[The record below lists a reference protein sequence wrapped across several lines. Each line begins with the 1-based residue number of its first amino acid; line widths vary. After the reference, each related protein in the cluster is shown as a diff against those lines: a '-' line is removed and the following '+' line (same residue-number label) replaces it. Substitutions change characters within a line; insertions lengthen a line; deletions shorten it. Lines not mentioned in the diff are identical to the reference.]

1 MTADTLPAQ
10 LTSACPQTRP
20 GTADDAV
27 AGVVP
32 GYVAAPATEAEA
44 TALLAAAAGLGLAV
58 LPRGGGTRL
67 GWGAAPGRCDLVV
80 DTRRLDAVLEH
91 AAGDLVVRVQA
102 GVPLAGLARVLA
114 GAGQRLAVDPPDSG
128 GTVGG
133 LIAAGV
139 AGPLRLRYGLP
150 RDLLIGITMI
160 RADGVLTRAGGKVVK
175 NVAGY
180 DTGKLL
186 AGSFGT
192 LGLITEA
199 TFRLHPVPPA
209 VRYVSADYAGPQAAA
224 AALLAVASS
233 TLVPAAAELDW
244 PRDNAPVSVA
254 IRLEG
259 DSDGVAERAG
269 QLQTL
274 LAGLPGGQDTGTA
287 VSEAP
292 PRWWSAADDD
302 GTLLEVSFWASRL
315 AGILGQ
321 IRAAA
326 TAAGLDPA
334 VGGSGAAGVLH
345 AALPADA
352 GPGAVARFVT
362 ALRAGLPPGRA
373 SAVVRHAPPPV
384 RDAVDLWGPV
394 PSAGLMRAVKDQFD
408 PGHRMAPGRF
418 AGGI

>member
-44 TALLAAAAGLGLAV
+44 TALLAAAAGLDLAV

-114 GAGQRLAVDPPDSG
+114 GAGQRLAVDPPDAG

-133 LIAAGV
+133 LIATGV

-209 VRYVSADYAGPQAAA
+209 VRYVSADYARPQAAA

-244 PRDNAPVSVA
+244 PRGSAPVSIAV
-254 IRLEG
+254 RFEG
-259 DSDGVAERAG
+259 DPGGVDERAARLPG
-269 QLQTL
+269 L

-292 PRWWSAADDD
+292 PRWWSAADGD
-302 GTLLEVSFWASRL
+302 GTMVEISFWASRL

-326 TAAGLDPA
+326 AAAGLDPA

-373 SAVVRHAPPPV
+373 SAVVRHAPAPV

>member
-20 GTADDAV
+20 GTADDAA
-27 AGVVP
+27 AGVD
-32 GYVAAPATEAEA
+32 
-44 TALLAAAAGLGLAV
+44 LAV

-114 GAGQRLAVDPPDSG
+114 GAGQRLAVDPPDAG

-160 RADGVLTRAGGKVVK
+160 RADGVLTKAGGKVVK

-199 TFRLHPVPPA
+199 TFRLPPVPPA
-209 VRYVSADYAGPQAAA
+209 VRYVSADYARPQAAA

-274 LAGLPGGQDTGTA
+274 LAGRPGGQDTGTA
-287 VSEAP
+287 VSEVP

-302 GTLLEVSFWASRL
+302 GTLLEISFWASRL

-326 TAAGLDPA
+326 AAAGLDPA
-334 VGGSGAAGVLH
+334 VGGSGAAGGLP
-345 AALPADA
+345 AALPAGA
-352 GPGAVARFVT
+352 EPGAVARFVT

-373 SAVVRHAPPPV
+373 SAVVRHAPAPV

>member
-44 TALLAAAAGLGLAV
+44 TALLAAAAGLDLAV

-67 GWGAAPGRCDLVV
+67 GWGAAPGPVRPGG
-80 DTRRLDAVLEH
+80 RH
-91 AAGDLVVRVQA
+91 PAAGRRA
-102 GVPLAGLARVLA
+102 GARRRGPGRPRPGGRAAGRPWRRVLA
-114 GAGQRLAVDPPDSG
+114 GAGQRLAVDPPDAG

-209 VRYVSADYAGPQAAA
+209 VRYVAADYARPQAAA

-244 PRDNAPVSVA
+244 PRANAPVSVGV
-254 IRLEG
+254 RLEG
-259 DSDGVAERAG
+259 DPDGVTERAERLRG
-269 QLQTL
+269 L
-274 LAGLPGGQDTGTA
+274 LGELDSAATGVA
-287 VSEAP
+287 VSDTP
-292 PRWWSAADDD
+292 PPWWSAPDDD
-302 GTLLEVSFWASRL
+302 GTMLEISFWASRL

-334 VGGSGAAGVLH
+334 IGGSGAAGVLH
-345 AALPADA
+345 AALPPDA
-352 GPGAVARFVT
+352 EPGAVAQFVT
-362 ALRAGLPPGRA
+362 ALRAGLPAGRA
-373 SAVVRHAPPPV
+373 SAVVRHAPAPV

>member
-1 MTADTLPAQ
+1 
-10 LTSACPQTRP
+10 
-20 GTADDAV
+20 
-27 AGVVP
+27 
-32 GYVAAPATEAEA
+32 
-44 TALLAAAAGLGLAV
+44 
-58 LPRGGGTRL
+58 
-67 GWGAAPGRCDLVV
+67 
-80 DTRRLDAVLEH
+80 VLEH

-102 GVPLAGLARVLA
+102 GVPLADLARVLA
-114 GAGQRLAVDPPDSG
+114 RAGQRLAVDPPDAG

-150 RDLLIGITMI
+150 RDLLIGVTMI

-209 VRYVSADYAGPQAAA
+209 VRYVTLDYARPADAA

-244 PRDNAPVSVA
+244 VRASAPVSVA
-254 IRLEG
+254 VRFEG
-259 DSDGVAERAG
+259 DPGGADERAARLRG
-269 QLQTL
+269 L
-274 LAGLPGGQDTGTA
+274 LAQQPGGQDAGGA
-287 VSEAP
+287 VSAAP
-292 PRWWSAADDD
+292 PPWWSAADDD
-302 GTLLEVSFWASRL
+302 GTMLEISFWASRL
-315 AGILGQ
+315 AGILSQ
-321 IRAAA
+321 VRAAA
-326 TAAGLDPA
+326 GAAGLDPA
-334 VGGSGAAGVLH
+334 IGGSGAAGVLH
-345 AALPADA
+345 AAVPPGAE
-352 GPGAVARFVT
+352 PGAVARFVT

-373 SAVVRHAPPPV
+373 SAVVRHAPAAV
-384 RDAVDLWGPV
+384 RDVVDLWGPV